1 MTTQPTT
8 ELELPP
14 AHVATLQ
21 HIHRDL
27 ATTQDSEAFTQRALD
42 RLCGLLQPAEA
53 YVLVLNSDNAT
64 LRVAAAWPA
73 PPRDQS
79 LAIPATLLRAL
90 NTPRAMLVDSRE
102 AAAPAR
108 QLGGLLAARIEA
120 LVCIPLVREGQ
131 PLGALLLGPA
141 DERPIGPEDVLLA
154 ELSSSALAGAA
165 YGGRLAETL
174 TRRNE
179 QLSMV
184 ADIASHVSSSLETRE
199 VYRQVVQK
207 LNEYF
212 KVEAGSLLLR
222 DEATDELI
230 FVMTL
235 EAGEEKLFGM
245 RLPSGAGVAGH
256 VALSQQ
262 VYITNDAENDPL
274 HYKLAIE
281 GTDFITR
288 NILCAPMV
296 IKDVTIGIIELLN
309 KHDGPFTEQEA
320 QRLAAIANII
330 GVAIENARLFEFVR
344 QRRERLERLLD
355 RMIKGAPQDK
365 VVEELVRELE
375 TQDTLLLVKFANP
388 YIVGQPIRKPEMV
401 FGRDLLFKRVL
412 SVLHQNSLLLHGERR
427 IGKTTVLLQIELRL
441 HAADDAEYRFRPVY
455 IDLQG
460 IEEAGFFHHM
470 MEEILHRFGK
480 RAKGLAL
487 NYTPTRA
494 AYSGREFQR
503 DLRTVI
509 KTLCGPQPDGRTERV
524 VLLIDE
530 ADVMYSYNERILQE
544 FRRIFMN
551 DYAAYLSCVFAAVN
565 IQRQWKRYESPLYN
579 LFQQIELAPL
589 TRPDTELLAR
599 TPVRGRYDYDEAA
612 IDLIYQLSK
621 GRPMKIQLL
630 CLEAVN
636 YIRDQGRKN
645 VTAKDI
651 ERVAD
656 TVKGQDEWL

>member
-1 MTTQPTT
+1 MTEQTTTQI
-8 ELELPP
+8 ELPP
-14 AHVATLQ
+14 AHVAALQ
-21 HIHRDL
+21 QVHSDL
-27 ATTQDSEAFTQRALD
+27 AISQDSEAFTQQALD
-42 RLCGLLQPAEA
+42 RLCELIQPAEA
-53 YVLVLNSDNAT
+53 YVLLQSRDQAT
-64 LRVAAAWPA
+64 LSVAAAWPA
-73 PPRDQS
+73 TPEHQGA
-79 LAIPATLLRAL
+79 AIPADLLRAPGV
-90 NTPRAMLVDSRE
+90 PRA
-102 AAAPAR
+102 AALEPGAQAALAQ
-108 QLGGLLAARIEA
+108 QLGILLAARIDA
-120 LVCIPLVREGQ
+120 LLSIPLVREGQ
-131 PLGALLLGPA
+131 SLGVLVLGPPA
-141 DERPIGPEDVLLA
+141 SRQIAPEDILLA
-154 ELSSSALAGAA
+154 ELISSALAGAA
-165 YGGRLAETL
+165 YGGRLTETL

-184 ADIASHVSSSLETRE
+184 ADIASRVSSSLETRE
-199 VYRQVVQK
+199 VYRLVVQK

-245 RLPSGAGVAGH
+245 RLPPGAGVAGH
-256 VALSQQ
+256 VAQTQQ

-274 HYKLAIE
+274 HYKLSGE
-281 GTDFITR
+281 GIDFLTR

-296 IKDVTIGIIELLN
+296 IKDGTIGIIELIN
-309 KHDGPFTEQEA
+309 KQDGPFTEQEA
-320 QRLAAIANII
+320 QRLAAVANII

-355 RMIKGAPQDK
+355 RMIQGAPQDK
-365 VVEELVRELE
+365 VVEELVRELQ
-375 TQDTLLLVKFANP
+375 TQETLLLVKFANP
-388 YIVGQPIRKPEMV
+388 YIVGQPIRKPDMV
-401 FGRDLLFKRVL
+401 FGREPLFKRVL

-427 IGKTTVLLQIELRL
+427 IGKTTVLLQLELRL

-460 IEEAGFFHHM
+460 IEETSFFHHM

-480 RAKGLAL
+480 RTKGLAL

-494 AYSGREFQR
+494 TYSGREFQR

-530 ADVMYSYNERILQE
+530 ADVMYGYNERALQE

-565 IQRQWKRYESPLYN
+565 IQRHWKRYESPLYN
-579 LFQQIELAPL
+579 LFQQIELPPL
-589 TRPDTELLAR
+589 ARADAEMLAR
-599 TPVRGRYDYDEAA
+599 TPVRGRYDYDEDA

-636 YIRDQGRKN
+636 YIREQGRKN
-645 VTAKDI
+645 VTYKDI

>member
-1 MTTQPTT
+1 MTAQATT
-8 ELELPP
+8 EIELPP
-14 AHVATLQ
+14 THVATLQ

-27 ATTQDSEAFTQRALD
+27 ATSQESEAFTQRALD
-42 RLCGLLQPAEA
+42 ALCELIQPTEA
-53 YVLVLNSDNAT
+53 YVLLLDRDSTT
-64 LRVAAAWPA
+64 LSVVAAWPEA
-73 PPRDQS
+73 PQDQALTIPIQLPHTALLDPREHTA
-79 LAIPATLLRAL
+79 LAQ
-90 NTPRAMLVDSRE
+90 
-102 AAAPAR
+102 
-108 QLGGLLAARIEA
+108 QLGTLLAARIDA
-120 LVCIPLVREGQ
+120 LLNIPLIREAQ
-131 PLGALLLGPA
+131 PLGALLLGPPA
-141 DERPIGPEDVLLA
+141 ARALAPEDILLA
-154 ELSSSALAGAA
+154 ELISSALAGAA
-165 YGGRLAETL
+165 YGARLTQIL

-179 QLSMV
+179 QLTMV

-199 VYRQVVQK
+199 VYRLVVQK

-245 RLPSGAGVAGH
+245 RLPPGAGVAGH
-256 VALSQQ
+256 VAQIQQ

-274 HYKLAIE
+274 HYKLSGE
-281 GTDFITR
+281 GTDFVTR

-296 IKDVTIGIIELLN
+296 IKDSTIGIIELLN
-309 KHDGPFTEQEA
+309 KQDGPFTEQES
-320 QRLAAIANII
+320 QRLAAVANII

-355 RMIKGAPQDK
+355 RMIQGAPQDK

-401 FGRDLLFKRVL
+401 FGRDPLFKRVL

-427 IGKTTVLLQIELRL
+427 IGKTTVLLQLELRL
-441 HAADDAEYRFRPVY
+441 FAAEDAEYRFRPVY

-460 IEEAGFFHHM
+460 IEEASFFHHM
-470 MEEILHRFGK
+470 MEEILLRFGK
-480 RAKGLAL
+480 RAKGLTL
-487 NYTPTRA
+487 NYTPTRVS
-494 AYSGREFQR
+494 YSGREFQR

-530 ADVMYSYNERILQE
+530 ADVMYGYNERSLQE

-565 IQRQWKRYESPLYN
+565 IQRHWKRYESPLYN
-579 LFQQIELAPL
+579 LFQQIELPPL
-589 TRPDTELLAR
+589 ARADTELLAR
-599 TPVRGRYDYDEAA
+599 TPVRGRYDYDEDA

-636 YIRDQGRKN
+636 YIREQGRKN
-645 VTAKDI
+645 ITRTDI

>member
-1 MTTQPTT
+1 MTAQITI

-14 AHVATLQ
+14 THVATLQ

-27 ATTQDSEAFTQRALD
+27 ATSQDSEAFTQRALD
-42 RLCGLLQPAEA
+42 ALCALIQPVAA
-53 YVLVLNSDNAT
+53 YVLLLDHDHAMLS
-64 LRVAAAWPA
+64 VAAAWPA
-73 PPRDQS
+73 APEAWSVSIPTDLARS
-79 LAIPATLLRAL
+79 LATPSAAVLAPQVQAALTKQLAGLASAEIDALL
-90 NTPRAMLVDSRE
+90 S
-102 AAAPAR
+102 
-108 QLGGLLAARIEA
+108 
-120 LVCIPLVREGQ
+120 IPLVREAQ
-131 PLGALLLGPA
+131 PLGTLLLAPPTGRQIA
-141 DERPIGPEDVLLA
+141 PESILLA
-154 ELSSSALAGAA
+154 ELISSALAGAA
-165 YGGRLAETL
+165 YGGRLTETL

-179 QLSMV
+179 QLTMV
-184 ADIASHVSSSLETRE
+184 ADIAAHVSSSLETRE
-199 VYRQVVQK
+199 VYRLVVQK

-212 KVEAGSLLLR
+212 KVEAGSLLLH

-245 RLPSGAGVAGH
+245 RLPPGTGVAGH
-256 VALSQQ
+256 VAQTQQ
-262 VYITNDAENDPL
+262 VYITNDAENDSR
-274 HYKLAIE
+274 HYKLSGE
-281 GTDFITR
+281 GTEFVTR

-296 IKDVTIGIIELLN
+296 IKDGTIGVIELIN
-309 KHDGPFTEQEA
+309 KQDGSFTEQEA

-355 RMIKGAPQDK
+355 RMIQGTPQDK

-375 TQDTLLLVKFANP
+375 TQDSLLLVKFANP

-401 FGRDLLFKRVL
+401 FGRDPLFKRIL

-427 IGKTTVLLQIELRL
+427 IGKTTMLLQLELRL

-460 IEEAGFFHHM
+460 IEEASFFHHM
-470 MEEILHRFGK
+470 MEEILQRFGK
-480 RAKGLAL
+480 RAKAL
-487 NYTPTRA
+487 TLSYTPTRA
-494 AYSGREFQR
+494 SYSGREFQR

-509 KTLCGPQPDGRTERV
+509 KTLCGPQPDGRTERM

-530 ADVMYSYNERILQE
+530 ADVMYGYNERALQE

-551 DYAAYLSCVFAAVN
+551 DYAAYLTCVFAAVN

-579 LFQQIELAPL
+579 LFQQIELPPL
-589 TRPDTELLAR
+589 ARADTELLAR
-599 TPVRGRYDYDEAA
+599 TPVRGRYEYDENA

-621 GRPMKIQLL
+621 GRPMKVQLL

-636 YIRDQGRKN
+636 YIREQGRKN
-645 VTAKDI
+645 VTLKDI

-656 TVKGQDEWL
+656 TVKGHDEWL

>member
-1 MTTQPTT
+1 MTAPPTI

-14 AHVATLQ
+14 THIATLQ

-27 ATTQDSEAFTQRALD
+27 ATSQDSEAFTQRALD
-42 RLCGLLQPAEA
+42 ALCALIQPAAA
-53 YVLVLNSDNAT
+53 YVLLLDHDRAT
-64 LRVAAAWPA
+64 LSVAAAWPA
-73 PPRDQS
+73 AAEDRTVS
-79 LAIPATLLRAL
+79 IPNGRLHTLD
-90 NTPRAMLVDSRE
+90 TPRAALLAPHE
-102 AAAPAR
+102 QAELTTQLTALAAAESNA
-108 QLGGLLAARIEA
+108 LLS
-120 LVCIPLVREGQ
+120 IPLVREAQ
-131 PLGALLLGPA
+131 PLGALLLAAPA
-141 DERPIGPEDVLLA
+141 SQQIAPEGILLA
-154 ELSSSALAGAA
+154 ELISSALAGAA

-179 QLSMV
+179 QLTMV

-199 VYRQVVQK
+199 VYRLVVQK

-212 KVEAGSLLLR
+212 KVEAGSLLLS

-235 EAGEEKLFGM
+235 EGGEEKLFGM
-245 RLPSGAGVAGH
+245 RLPPGVGVAGH
-256 VALSQQ
+256 VAQTQQ
-262 VYITNDAENDPL
+262 VYITNDAENDAR
-274 HYKLAIE
+274 HYKLSVE
-281 GTDFITR
+281 GAEFVTR

-296 IKDVTIGIIELLN
+296 IKDGTIGVIELIN

-355 RMIKGAPQDK
+355 RMIQGTPQDK

-375 TQDTLLLVKFANP
+375 TQDSLLLVKFANP

-401 FGRDLLFKRVL
+401 FGRDPLFKRIL

-427 IGKTTVLLQIELRL
+427 IGKTTVLLQLELRL

-460 IEEAGFFHHM
+460 IEEASFFHHM

-487 NYTPTRA
+487 SYTPTRA

-503 DLRTVI
+503 DLRTVV
-509 KTLCGPQPDGRTERV
+509 KTLCGPQPDGRTERM

-530 ADVMYSYNERILQE
+530 ADVMYSYNERALQE

-551 DYAAYLSCVFAAVN
+551 DYAAYLSCVFAAVH

-579 LFQQIELAPL
+579 LFQQIELPPL
-589 TRPDTELLAR
+589 ARADTELLAR
-599 TPVRGRYDYDEAA
+599 TPVRGRYEYDESA

-621 GRPMKIQLL
+621 GRPMKVQLL

-636 YIRDQGRKN
+636 YIREQGRKN
-645 VTAKDI
+645 VTLKDI

-656 TVKGQDEWL
+656 TVKGHDEWL

>member
-1 MTTQPTT
+1 MTAQHTI

-14 AHVATLQ
+14 AHVVTLQ

-27 ATTQDSEAFTQRALD
+27 ATTQDSAAFTQRALD
-42 RLCGLLQPAEA
+42 ALCALILPTAA
-53 YVLVLNSDNAT
+53 YVLLLNHDRAT
-64 LRVAAAWPA
+64 LSVAAAWPNTA
-73 PPRDQS
+73 EDQAVS
-79 LAIPATLLRAL
+79 IPATRLRTL
-90 NTPRAMLVDSRE
+90 ETPRTTVLEPHEQAALSE
-102 AAAPAR
+102 KLAALAAPETNT
-108 QLGGLLAARIEA
+108 LLS
-120 LVCIPLVREGQ
+120 IPLVREAQ
-131 PLGALLLGPA
+131 SLGTLLLALVAGRQFA
-141 DERPIGPEDVLLA
+141 PEDILLA
-154 ELSSSALAGAA
+154 ELISSALAGAA

-179 QLSMV
+179 QLTMV
-184 ADIASHVSSSLETRE
+184 ADIAAQVSSSLETRE
-199 VYRQVVQK
+199 VYRLVVQK

-212 KVEAGSLLLR
+212 KVEAGSLLLH
-222 DEATDELI
+222 DEATDELV

-245 RLPSGAGVAGH
+245 RLPPDAGVAGY
-256 VALSQQ
+256 VAQTQQ

-274 HYKLAIE
+274 HYKLSGE
-281 GTDFITR
+281 GTEFVTR

-296 IKDVTIGIIELLN
+296 IKDGTIGVIELIN
-309 KHDGPFTEQEA
+309 KQNGPFTEQEA
-320 QRLAAIANII
+320 QRLTAIANII

-355 RMIKGAPQDK
+355 RMIQGTPHDK
-365 VVEELVRELE
+365 VVAELVRELE
-375 TQDTLLLVKFANP
+375 TQDSLLLVKFANP

-401 FGRDLLFKRVL
+401 FGRDPLFTRIF

-427 IGKTTVLLQIELRL
+427 IGKTTVLLQLELRL

-460 IEEAGFFHHM
+460 IEEASFFHHM
-470 MEEILHRFGK
+470 MEEILQRFGK
-480 RAKGLAL
+480 RAKGLVL

-494 AYSGREFQR
+494 TYSGREFQR

-530 ADVMYSYNERILQE
+530 ADVMYGYNERALQE

-551 DYAAYLSCVFAAVN
+551 DYAAYLSCVFAAVH

-579 LFQQIELAPL
+579 LFQQIELPPL
-589 TRPDTELLAR
+589 ARADTELLAR
-599 TPVRGRYDYDEAA
+599 TPVRGRYEYDEDA
-612 IDLIYQLSK
+612 INLIYALSK

-636 YIRDQGRKN
+636 YIREQGRKN
-645 VTAKDI
+645 VTRMDI

-656 TVKGQDEWL
+656 TVKGHDEWQ

>member
-1 MTTQPTT
+1 MTASHTI

-21 HIHRDL
+21 QIHRDL
-27 ATTQDSEAFTQRALD
+27 ATSQDSEAFTQRALD
-42 RLCGLLQPAEA
+42 ALCALIQPAAA
-53 YVLVLNSDNAT
+53 YVLQLNHDSTT
-64 LRVAAAWPA
+64 LSVAAAWPTA
-73 PPRDQS
+73 VEDRAVSIPTDRLRPLDTSRAIMLEPHEQAALTPH
-79 LAIPATLLRAL
+79 LAVL
-90 NTPRAMLVDSRE
+90 
-102 AAAPAR
+102 APAEIAA
-108 QLGGLLAARIEA
+108 LLS
-120 LVCIPLVREGQ
+120 IPLVREAQ
-131 PLGALLLGPA
+131 VLGALLLAPSA
-141 DERPIGPEDVLLA
+141 SRQLAPEDVLLA
-154 ELSSSALAGAA
+154 ELISSALAGAA

-179 QLSMV
+179 QLTMV
-184 ADIASHVSSSLETRE
+184 ADIAAHVSSSLETRE
-199 VYRQVVQK
+199 VYRLVVQK

-212 KVEAGSLLLR
+212 KVEAGSLLLH

-235 EAGEEKLFGM
+235 EGGEEKLFGM
-245 RLPSGAGVAGH
+245 RLPPDAGVAGH
-256 VALSQQ
+256 VAQTQQ
-262 VYITNDAENDPL
+262 VYITNDAENDPR
-274 HYKLAIE
+274 HYKLSGE
-281 GTDFITR
+281 GTEFITR

-296 IKDVTIGIIELLN
+296 IKDGTIGVIELIN
-309 KHDGPFTEQEA
+309 KQDGSFTEQEA

-355 RMIKGAPQDK
+355 RMIQGTPQDK
-365 VVEELVRELE
+365 VVEELVRELA
-375 TQDTLLLVKFANP
+375 TQDSLLLVKFANP

-401 FGRDLLFKRVL
+401 FGRDALFTRIL
-412 SVLHQNSLLLHGERR
+412 SVLHQNSLLLYGERR
-427 IGKTTVLLQIELRL
+427 IGKTTVLLQLELRL

-460 IEEAGFFHHM
+460 IEEASFFHHM
-470 MEEILHRFGK
+470 MEEILQRFGK
-480 RAKGLAL
+480 RAKGLTL
-487 NYTPTRA
+487 SFTPTRA
-494 AYSGREFQR
+494 TYSGREFQR

-530 ADVMYSYNERILQE
+530 ADVMYTYNERALQE

-551 DYAAYLSCVFAAVN
+551 DYAAYLTCVFAAVH
-565 IQRQWKRYESPLYN
+565 IQRHWKRYESPLYN
-579 LFQQIELAPL
+579 LFQQIELPPL
-589 TRPDTELLAR
+589 ARADTELLAR
-599 TPVRGRYDYDEAA
+599 TPVRGRYEYDEDA
-612 IDLIYQLSK
+612 INLIYQLSK

-636 YIRDQGRKN
+636 YIREQGRKN
-645 VTAKDI
+645 VTRTDI

-656 TVKGQDEWL
+656 TVKGHDEWL